1 MGDPVTLPPNPYHTN
16 HELTPEHKILIGYLK
31 GSPRGL
37 TRVELSHRLALGD
50 RTVRALIEDLV
61 SAGILPVIA
70 DRTGGGEARYRI
82 ARVDEVDLVRREIE
96 ELEARL
102 KSLGKRITGLRRA
115 HQEYHG
121 AGSLFS

>member
-1 MGDPVTLPPNPYHTN
+1 VTSPPNPYHTN
-16 HELTPEHKILIGYLK
+16 HELTPEHKVLIGYLK

-82 ARVDEVDLVRREIE
+82 ARVDEPDLVHRERE
-96 ELEARL
+96 ELESRAL
-102 KSLGKRITGLRRA
+102 SLHKRSKGLLTA
-115 HQEYHG
+115 YQTFHG
-121 AGSLFS
+121 AGELFS